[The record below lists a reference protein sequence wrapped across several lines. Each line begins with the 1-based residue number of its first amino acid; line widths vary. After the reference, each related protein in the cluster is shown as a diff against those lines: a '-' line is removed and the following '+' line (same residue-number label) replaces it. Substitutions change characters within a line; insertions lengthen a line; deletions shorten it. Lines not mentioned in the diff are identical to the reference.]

1 MIYLIIDEKI
11 RINVS
16 NCNNTQLNYIVCE
29 LESTHSIY
37 LKRVVL

>member
-1 MIYLIIDEKI
+1 MIYLIIDNKI

-16 NCNNTQLNYIVCE
+16 NCNNMQLNHIVSE
-29 LESTHSIY
+29 LENTHSIY